1 MRIYSILRVW
11 ECSTVVYYRRVRH
24 LDLAKGTIFSRA
36 LFDSRL
42 SVHSRR
48 EVEKFSSVAI
58 GMASETIATYMALRG
73 GMIGQ
78 HRHSTSS

>member
-1 MRIYSILRVW
+1 M
-11 ECSTVVYYRRVRH
+11 YYRKVSPFRPG
-24 LDLAKGTIFSRA
+24 KGHEFSRM

-58 GMASETIATYMALRG
+58 GMTSETIATYMALRA

>member
-1 MRIYSILRVW
+1 MR
-11 ECSTVVYYRRVRH
+11 H
-24 LDLAKGTIFSRA
+24 KFSHV

-48 EVEKFSSVAI
+48 EFEIFSSVTV
-58 GMASETIATYMALRG
+58 GMASEKIATYMALRA
-73 GMIGQ
+73 GMFGQ